1 MSSFT
6 LQQRHQVQ
14 DAISCMGFDWIAY
27 VLNTPEYLPKGIGST
42 MELPWDQTKS
52 CRQNNQHLQVDYQHA
67 PCGRLCPHSK
77 ETVLIITHYFPPAP
91 KFPFLYASIS
101 SSISKL
107 VHFCPQLQIQNLL
120 FQLWLQCCQTWVFP
134 CPKDSVRGP
143 VAQWTRH
150 LTTNQGIAGSSPARI
165 KLFFCKGIWRFE
177 TPLLRLWQHKKLQFF
192 FPLHLVL
199 ILSTLKS

>member
-27 VLNTPEYLPKGIGST
+27 VLNIPEYLPKGIGST
-42 MELPWDQTKS
+42 MELPWEQTKS
-52 CRQNNQHLQVDYQHA
+52 CRQNNRLLQVHCQHA
-67 PCGRLCPHSK
+67 PCGRLCPNSK
-77 ETVLIITHYFPPAP
+77 ERVLTITRRPLFFLQSIIPTYICP
-91 KFPFLYASIS
+91 SIPCS
-101 SSISKL
+101 NFKL

-177 TPLLRLWQHKKLQFF
+177 TPLLRL
-192 FPLHLVL
+192 
-199 ILSTLKS
+199 